1 MAKKG
6 KKQAKKKPAKKRK
19 PSEPVIIPER
29 VLEGLTGK
37 EDGIVGTELLEL
49 GDGRAPFSDVRS
61 KKACAARGGIWR
73 RPPPWSALPGVCARP
88 PAPRLFGCDGAS
100 MGVGGFISKAD
111 RCPPGLVKIRTVHPR
126 YKTGEFFMCVT
137 PSTAPKIRGRAALFA
152 PPGRLFGSGLGELNL
167 LPDEISFPMLLVGNL
182 TGTGIGITAERVLP
196 ALVGLGPSWG
206 VRAAIGGG
214 GAVLYLLTKKSFP
227 LGLALGLL
235 PGAIEGLV
243 DLVISLVEPAG
254 RPKEL
259 TGGRLG
265 QLEPAQIRELEKIAE
280 ELSGPEDEEFEEPEL
295 FGEIPEEIEEEPVIP
310 ATFF

>member
-19 PSEPVIIPER
+19 PSEPVIVPER
-29 VLEGLTGK
+29 VLAGLTGK

-49 GDGRAPFSDVRS
+49 GEGRAPFSDVRT
-61 KKACAARGGIWR
+61 KKACVARGGIWR
-73 RPPPWSALPGVCARP
+73 KPPPWSALPGVCAKP

-100 MGVGGFISKAD
+100 MGVGGFIRKAD

-126 YKTGEFFMCVT
+126 YKTGEFFTCVT
-137 PSTAPKIRGRAALFA
+137 PSTAPKTRGWAALYA

-182 TGTGIGITAERVLP
+182 TGVGIGTVSERLLP
-196 ALVGLGPSWG
+196 NLVGVGPSWAI
-206 VRAAIGGG
+206 RAALGGG

-235 PGAIEGLV
+235 PGAIESAV
-243 DLVISLVEPAG
+243 DFVASMIPSAK
-254 RPKEL
+254 PKAL
-259 TGGRLG
+259 TGGRMG

-280 ELSGPEDEEFEEPEL
+280 ELTGPEEELEEPEL
-295 FGEIPEEIEEEPVIP
+295 FGEIPEEIEEEPIIP